1 MPEPADR
8 APQTTDPLV
17 LLDLDSALTPDEQDI
32 QHTVARF
39 VHYRVRPHVA
49 EWYDEARFPHDL
61 VPELGKLGV
70 LCMHLT
76 GHGCAGTNATSYGLA
91 AIDSVVHAR
100 WGRMV
105 SLSGTTITHV
115 AFEDALGKLN
125 TVPQSRYDEAAIL
138 FG

>member
-1 MPEPADR
+1 M
-8 APQTTDPLV
+8 
-17 LLDLDSALTPDEQDI
+17 
-32 QHTVARF
+32 
-39 VHYRVRPHVA
+39 
-49 EWYDEARFPHDL
+49 
-61 VPELGKLGV
+61 
-70 LCMHLT
+70 
-76 GHGCAGTNATSYGLA
+76 
-91 AIDSVVHAR
+91 HAR